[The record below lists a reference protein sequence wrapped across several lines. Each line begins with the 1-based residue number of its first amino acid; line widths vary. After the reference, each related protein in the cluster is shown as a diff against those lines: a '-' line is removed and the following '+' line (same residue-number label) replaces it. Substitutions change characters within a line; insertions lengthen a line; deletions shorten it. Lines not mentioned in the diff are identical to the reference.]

1 MRTLFTAGVL
11 FAAVTTSFAGEMA
24 ADKKV
29 VVEEKTVV
37 CTDDDKGQTFCKVT
51 KDGPGQARVDVDVD
65 VRQDGRRVEKK
76 VVVIRRSVID
86 DADADKDGVVSKAE
100 YLAQAE
106 KNFVALDKD
115 KSGSLSK
122 EEAMPEMPPVLM
134 LED

>member
-86 DADADKDGVVSKAE
+86 DADADKDGVVSKVE

>member
-11 FAAVTTSFAGEMA
+11 FAAVTTSLAGEMA

-86 DADADKDGVVSKAE
+86 DADADKDGVVSKVE

>member
-1 MRTLFTAGVL
+1 MRTLITAGVL
-11 FAAVTTSFAGEMA
+11 FAAVTTSLAGEMA

-51 KDGPGQARVDVDVD
+51 KDGPGQARVDVDV
-65 VRQDGRRVEKK
+65 RQDGHRVEKK

-122 EEAMPEMPPVLM
+122 EEAMPATPPVVM

>member
-1 MRTLFTAGVL
+1 MRTLITAGVL
-11 FAAVTTSFAGEMA
+11 FAAVTASFAGEMA

-37 CTDDDKGQTFCKVT
+37 CTDDDKGETFCKVT
-51 KDGPGQARVDVDVD
+51 KDGPGQARVDVDV
-65 VRQDGRRVEKK
+65 RQDGHRVEKK
-76 VVVIRRSVID
+76 VLVIRRSVID

-122 EEAMPEMPPVLM
+122 EEAMPATPPVVM